1 MQQGMLTGTF
11 AFSAT
16 NPKQVA
22 MIVVFVG
29 CSETWGAARDP
40 CVHLF
45 EGRKLEIGDAN
56 TR

>member
-1 MQQGMLTGTF
+1 MAALGTF

-29 CSETWGAARDP
+29 CSETWGAVRDP